1 MSMHG
6 TNVGKTERKEQ
17 AMPKNQKYTEEVY
30 GQKEQEELKQSYKQ
44 SLANREERIKK
55 KYPDRPI
62 TGKEWIDGYNEWKKQ
77 LEAYGSKR

>member
-6 TNVGKTERKEQ
+6 TNVGKTDRKEQ

-55 KYPDRPI
+55 KYPDKPI
-62 TGKEWIDGYNEWKKQ
+62 SQKEWIKGYNKWKK
-77 LEAYGSKR
+77 EMEDYGSER